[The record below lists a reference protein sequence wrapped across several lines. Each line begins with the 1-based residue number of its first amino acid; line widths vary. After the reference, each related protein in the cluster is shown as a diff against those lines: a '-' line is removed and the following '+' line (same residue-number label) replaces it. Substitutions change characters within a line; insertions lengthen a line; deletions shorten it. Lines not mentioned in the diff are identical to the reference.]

1 MQIREK
7 ISRTFLF
14 SFIGS
19 ILITINIVLILLNGG
34 KPIVIASYPANKVE
48 EVMGVD
54 QFWGR
59 IVLGREGLV
68 EGLWAYI
75 WLFIAVI
82 MLVCSWMIF
91 SRPKKQSMWGI
102 PIVILSLLSI
112 TTGGGFAIG
121 LILSFIGGM
130 AAIEWP
136 KPFGETFIG
145 KFLRALKLDSKLFA
159 KAGEDPNLSR
169 SALWTLIISGF
180 LAGIGACTYAYNVD
194 LIKSGVLGLDRHIL
208 IEGALYFRNFQII
221 SAVTYVALLFIKWLI
236 ISLLIYLVAVKI
248 TGFTTDL
255 EGIARMTAF
264 AYTPTAFQVFL
275 PILITNEP
283 FLSFNWPLMIQ
294 IITSLWIFVALVVG
308 LKTLLEISAVK
319 SFAIVLFC
327 GTLYLLITERI
338 IYSLFEVPGILITFP
353 QGSSVLLILMS
364 LSTFV
369 AVVLGAFSRT
379 S

>member
-1 MQIREK
+1 
-7 ISRTFLF
+7 
-14 SFIGS
+14 
-19 ILITINIVLILLNGG
+19 
-34 KPIVIASYPANKVE
+34 
-48 EVMGVD
+48 
-54 QFWGR
+54 
-59 IVLGREGLV
+59 
-68 EGLWAYI
+68 
-75 WLFIAVI
+75 
-82 MLVCSWMIF
+82 
-91 SRPKKQSMWGI
+91 
-102 PIVILSLLSI
+102 
-112 TTGGGFAIG
+112 
-121 LILSFIGGM
+121 
-130 AAIEWP
+130 
-136 KPFGETFIG
+136 
-145 KFLRALKLDSKLFA
+145 
-159 KAGEDPNLSR
+159 
-169 SALWTLIISGF
+169 
-180 LAGIGACTYAYNVD
+180 
-194 LIKSGVLGLDRHIL
+194 
-208 IEGALYFRNFQII
+208 
-221 SAVTYVALLFIKWLI
+221 
-236 ISLLIYLVAVKI
+236 VAVKI

-327 GTLYLLITERI
+327 GTLYFLIMERI

-364 LSTFV
+364 LSTFI